1 MKILLIVLAVII
13 LYILIT
19 YNMLARKKIRVQQAK
34 SGIDIYLKQRFDL
47 IPNLVECIK
56 QYCKYEKETL
66 TQIAKLR
73 TQYIQNKDLETG
85 AQLNNQMNSL
95 IAVAENYPELK
106 ANEQFSTLEKSLVKI
121 ESQLQAA
128 RRLYN
133 GEVTALNILGKSIY
147 EMTCDDVEYYK
158 NKIIAEK
165 TYILDYKNNYKIKE
179 EDVTYLSDSKLYKQ
193 FIEFCKNY

>member
-1 MKILLIVLAVII
+1 MKILLIIFAVIVI
-13 LYILIT
+13 YIFIT
-19 YNMLARKKIRVQQAK
+19 YNMLVRKRIRVQQAK

-47 IPNLVECIK
+47 IPNLVECVK

-73 TQYIQNKDLETG
+73 TQYIQNKDLEIG

-106 ANEQFSTLEKSLVKI
+106 ANEQFITLEKSLVKI

-133 GEVTALNILGKSIY
+133 GEVTSINMSIESFPSNLIAKCFNIK
-147 EMTCDDVEYYK
+147 
-158 NKIIAEK
+158 
-165 TYILDYKNNYKIKE
+165 KE
-179 EDVTYLSDSKLYKQ
+179 ELFEL
-193 FIEFCKNY
+193 ENPEEAKNININMEENNK